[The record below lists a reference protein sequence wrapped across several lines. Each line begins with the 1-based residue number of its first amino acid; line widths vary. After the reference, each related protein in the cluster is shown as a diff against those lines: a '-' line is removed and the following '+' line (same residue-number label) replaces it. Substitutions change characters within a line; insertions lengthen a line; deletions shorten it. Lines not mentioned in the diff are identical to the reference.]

1 MVRIERPHDHRR
13 GRMSRFIRIK
23 TPGELLEA
31 IERRPFRFFILLD
44 YGAWSVKRIRYRP
57 RQKVFSIH
65 NEIDG
70 TRQELTC
77 AQLMSPRCSH
87 IGPAMRAGAFYAEVA

>member
-1 MVRIERPHDHRR
+1 
-13 GRMSRFIRIK
+13 MSKFIRIK
-23 TPGELLEA
+23 SPGELLDA
-31 IERRPFRFFILLD
+31 IERKPFRFFILLN

-57 RQKVFSIH
+57 RQRVFSIH

-77 AQLMSPRCSH
+77 SQLMSPRNSN

>member
-1 MVRIERPHDHRR
+1 
-13 GRMSRFIRIK
+13 MSKFIRIK
-23 TPGELLEA
+23 SPGELLDA
-31 IERRPFRFFILLD
+31 IELKPLRFFILLN

-57 RQKVFSIH
+57 RQRVFSIY

-77 AQLMSPRCSH
+77 AQLMDPRNSN

>member
-1 MVRIERPHDHRR
+1 
-13 GRMSRFIRIK
+13 MSRFIRIK

>member
-1 MVRIERPHDHRR
+1 
-13 GRMSRFIRIK
+13 MSRFIRIK
-23 TPGELLEA
+23 SLAALLAA
-31 IERRPFRFFILLD
+31 IERKPSRFFILLN

-57 RQKVFSIH
+57 RQGVFSIH

-70 TRQELTC
+70 TRQELT
-77 AQLMSPRCSH
+77 ASQLMRPKHSN

>member
-1 MVRIERPHDHRR
+1 
-13 GRMSRFIRIK
+13 MSRFIRIK
-23 TPGELLEA
+23 TPGELLQA
-31 IERRPFRFFILLD
+31 IERKPFRFFILLN

-70 TRQELTC
+70 TRQELTY
-77 AQLMSPRCSH
+77 AQLMSPRNPN

>member
-1 MVRIERPHDHRR
+1 
-13 GRMSRFIRIK
+13 MSRFIRIK

-31 IERRPFRFFILLD
+31 IERRPFRFFILLN

-77 AQLMSPRCSH
+77 AQLMSPRNSN

>member
-1 MVRIERPHDHRR
+1 
-13 GRMSRFIRIK
+13 MSRVIRIK
-23 TPGELLEA
+23 TPGELLDA
-31 IERRPFRFFILLD
+31 IERRPFRFFILLN
-44 YGAWSVKRIRYRP
+44 YGAWSVKRIRYRL

-77 AQLMSPRCSH
+77 AKLMDPRH
-87 IGPAMRAGAFYAEVA
+87 TNIGAAMRGGAFYAEVA

>member
-1 MVRIERPHDHRR
+1 
-13 GRMSRFIRIK
+13 MSSFIRIK
-23 TPGELLEA
+23 SLASLLAA
-31 IERRPFRFFILLD
+31 IERRPSRFFILLN
-44 YGAWSVKRIRYRP
+44 YGVWSVKRIRYRP

-77 AQLMSPRCSH
+77 AQLMSPRNSN
-87 IGPAMRAGAFYAEVA
+87 IGPAMRAGAFYAEMV